1 VNTRWLVLCLTL
13 LAVLPPAARA
23 ADPGPV
29 VIIPIKTEISA
40 AQFFFLRRA
49 LKEAEREKASAV
61 VIDMETYGGEVKA
74 AIDSMDA
81 LMKTRVPT
89 YTYINPRAISAGALI
104 ALATQKIY
112 MAPSGVIGAAAPVTS
127 GGEDLPKTMTDKT
140 VSSISAM
147 ARAAAEKMGHRP
159 EIADSFIKKEAELK
173 IGDVLIDKA
182 DALLTLTAPEAARL
196 YDGKPLLAAGVA
208 DSLEEMLK
216 AAGLTGPRQT
226 IEPSGFEHVAFWIT
240 ALAPVFLLG
249 GIIGG
254 YIEFKA
260 PGFGLP
266 GFLSLICFTIFFT
279 GHYIAGLT
287 GWEVM
292 IVFFLGVLLVLAEL
306 FLHPGTVLPGVAGAL
321 MIVGSLLWAMID
333 RYPGMPLLPSS
344 EMLTRPLIN
353 FCIALGLAI
362 VIGWWLARYLPRTS
376 LYHHIV
382 LGRSVQGSPAA
393 AAVVPLSPIRLG
405 EQGTAHTMLRPSG
418 KAEFAGH
425 TVDVVSRGDFIEPG
439 SPVRIV
445 AVDGLRVVV
454 EKV

>member
-321 MIVGSLLWAMID
+321 MMVGSLLWAMID

-454 EKV
+454 EMV

>member
-1 VNTRWLVLCLTL
+1 MNTRWFLVCLASFAAL
-13 LAVLPPAARA
+13 LPPAPA
-23 ADPGPV
+23 AEPGPV

-49 LKEAEREKASAV
+49 LKQAERDNASAV

-81 LMKTRVPT
+81 LLKTRVPT
-89 YTYINPRAISAGALI
+89 FTFINPRAISAGALI

-112 MAPSGVIGAAAPVTS
+112 MTPSAVIGAAAPVTGS
-127 GGEDLPKTMTDKT
+127 GDDLPKTMTDKT

-147 ARAAAEKMGHRP
+147 ARAAAEKTGHRP

-173 IGDVLIDKA
+173 IGDVVIDKA

-196 YDGKPLLAAGVA
+196 YDGKPLLAAGIA
-208 DSLEEMLK
+208 DSLDEMLK
-216 AAGLTGPRQT
+216 AAGLTGVRET
-226 IEPSGFEHVAFWIT
+226 IAPSGFENLAFWIT
-240 ALAPVFLLG
+240 SLAPIFLLG

-254 YIEFKA
+254 YIEFKS

-292 IVFFLGVLLVLAEL
+292 IVFFIGVLLVLGEL
-306 FLHPGTVLPGVAGAL
+306 LLHPGTVLPGVAGAL
-321 MIVGSLLWAMID
+321 LMVGSLLWAMID
-333 RYPGMPLLPSS
+333 RYPGMPFLPTT
-344 EMLTRPLIN
+344 EMLTRPFIN
-353 FCIALGLAI
+353 LGIATLLAI
-362 VIGWWLARYLPRTS
+362 VAAWVLSKYLPRTS

-393 AAVVPLSPIRLG
+393 AAAMPASPIRIG
-405 EQGTAHTMLRPSG
+405 ESGVARTMLRPSG

-425 TVDVVSRGDFIEPG
+425 TVDVVTQGDFIEPG
-439 SPVRIV
+439 SAIHIV
-445 AVDGLRVVV
+445 ALDGLRVVV